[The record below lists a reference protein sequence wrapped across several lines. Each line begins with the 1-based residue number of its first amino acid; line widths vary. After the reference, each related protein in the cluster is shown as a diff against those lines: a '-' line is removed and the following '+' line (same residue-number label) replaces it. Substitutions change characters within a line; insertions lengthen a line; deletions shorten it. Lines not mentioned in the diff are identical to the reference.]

1 MPDIKHSL
9 IIKASTEQVFDSIST
24 PAGMDEWWTKKSTGI
39 PGLGEVY
46 QLYFGPDFDWRATVV
61 KCKANVDFEL
71 KMDEAYE
78 FWTGTNVGFHL
89 EEKEDIRLLDFYHT
103 GWVVEVD
110 NFRESSYC
118 WAMYLRILKRYLE
131 FGESVAYE
139 NRLYV

>member
-9 IIKASTEQVFDSIST
+9 IIKASTKEVFDAIST
-24 PAGMDEWWTKKSTGI
+24 PAGMDEWWTKKSAGI
-39 PGLGEVY
+39 PTLGEVY

-61 KCKANVDFEL
+61 KCLPNVDFEL
-71 KMDEAYE
+71 KIDEAYE

-89 EEKEDIRLLDFYHT
+89 EEKEDITQLDFHHT

-131 FGESVAYE
+131 FGETVPYE
-139 NRLYV
+139 NRLDV